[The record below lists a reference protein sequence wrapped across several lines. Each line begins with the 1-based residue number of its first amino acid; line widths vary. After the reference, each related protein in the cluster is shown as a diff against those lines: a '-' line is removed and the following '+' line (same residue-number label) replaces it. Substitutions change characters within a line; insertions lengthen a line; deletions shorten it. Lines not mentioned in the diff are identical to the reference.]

1 MTQSAAPIMPEQNP
15 MKKKV
20 IIALTAVIVG
30 HLSIMWAL
38 SHIKTLEIKPNE
50 TKPMSV
56 RFVTIA
62 DEPVVEP
69 VKPVVQPPK
78 PEPKVVVE
86 PVVQPKIITQKQKV
100 TEKKVQPKEEVVD
113 KKKVD
118 QERLDKLKQQQ
129 EQQEQQKRL
138 EQQQRDQQQREQAE
152 RDRLA
157 NEQRENQRRQQEMNT
172 PKKLNIGQISWS
184 RSPKPVY
191 TNKDLQGANR
201 IIIVSIE
208 ADAKGSITNVRVIKS
223 SGIDALD
230 QKIVRAVKSAKFKPY
245 KENGIS
251 YPFKADQPFELTLNS
266 NG

>member
-1 MTQSAAPIMPEQNP
+1 MTQSAAPMMPEQNP

-30 HLSIMWAL
+30 HMSVMFAL
-38 SHIKTLEIKPNE
+38 SHMKTLEIKPNE

-69 VKPVVQPPK
+69 KPVVQPPK

-86 PVVQPKIITQKQKV
+86 PIVKPKVIAQKKQV
-100 TEKKVQPKEEVVD
+100 TEKKVQPVEDVVD
-113 KKKVD
+113 KKKLEQD
-118 QERLDKLKQQQ
+118 RLDKIKQQ
-129 EQQEQQKRL
+129 EQIEQQKRL
-138 EQQQRDQQQREQAE
+138 DQQQREQQQREQAE

-157 NEQRENQRRQQEMNT
+157 NEQRENQRRQQELNT
-172 PKKLNIGQISWS
+172 PRKLNIGQISWS

-191 TNKDLQGANR
+191 TNKDLQGSNR
-201 IIIVSIE
+201 IVVVSIE

-223 SGIDALD
+223 SGLSALD
-230 QKIVRAVKSAKFKPY
+230 DKIVRAVKGAKFKPY
-245 KENGIS
+245 RENGVA

>member
-1 MTQSAAPIMPEQNP
+1 MTQFAASMLPEHNST
-15 MKKKV
+15 KKKIV
-20 IIALTAVIVG
+20 IALTAVIVG
-30 HLSIMWAL
+30 HMSVMWAM
-38 SHIKTLEIKPNE
+38 SHMKTLQIKPNE

-69 VKPVVQPPK
+69 IKPVVQPPK
-78 PEPKVVVE
+78 PEPKVVVD
-86 PVVQPKIITQKQKV
+86 PIVKPKVIAQKTKV
-100 TEKKVQPKEEVVD
+100 TEKKVQPVEDVVD
-113 KKKVD
+113 KKKVE

-129 EQQEQQKRL
+129 EQQDQQKRL

-157 NEQRENQRRQQEMNT
+157 NEQRENQRRQQELNT

-191 TNKDLQGANR
+191 TNRDLQGSNR
-201 IIIVSIE
+201 VIVVSIE
-208 ADAKGSITNVRVIKS
+208 ADAKGNITQVNVIKS
-223 SGIDALD
+223 SGISALD

-245 KENGIS
+245 KENGVS

>member
-1 MTQSAAPIMPEQNP
+1 MTQSASPMMPEHNP

-20 IIALTAVIVG
+20 VIALTAVIVG
-30 HLSIMWAL
+30 HLSVMWAL

-62 DEPVVEP
+62 DEPVIEP
-69 VKPVVQPPK
+69 VVEPVVQPPK
-78 PEPKVVVE
+78 PEPNPEPIVKPKV
-86 PVVQPKIITQKQKV
+86 IAQKQQV
-100 TEKKVQPKEEVVD
+100 TEKKVQPQEEVVD
-113 KKKVD
+113 KKKLEK
-118 QERLDKLKQQQ
+118 ERLDKLKQQQ
-129 EQQEQQKRL
+129 EQQDQQKRL

-157 NEQRENQRRQQEMNT
+157 NEQRENQRRQQELNT

-191 TNKDLQGANR
+191 TNKDLQGSNR
-201 IIIVSIE
+201 IIVVSIE

-223 SGIDALD
+223 SGLSALD
-230 QKIVRAVKSAKFKPY
+230 EKIVRAVKGAKFKPY
-245 KENGIS
+245 KENGIA

>member
-1 MTQSAAPIMPEQNP
+1 MTQSASPMMPKHNP
-15 MKKKV
+15 MKKKAV
-20 IIALTAVIVG
+20 IALTAVIVG
-30 HLSIMWAL
+30 HLSVMFAL

-62 DEPVVEP
+62 DEPVIEP
-69 VKPVVQPPK
+69 VVEPVVQPPK
-78 PEPKVVVE
+78 PEPKPE
-86 PVVQPKIITQKQKV
+86 PIVKPKVIAQKQQV
-100 TEKKVQPKEEVVD
+100 TEKKVQPQEEVVD
-113 KKKVD
+113 KKKLEK
-118 QERLDKLKQQQ
+118 ERLDKLKQQQ
-129 EQQEQQKRL
+129 EQQDQQKRL
-138 EQQQRDQQQREQAE
+138 EQQQREQAE

-157 NEQRENQRRQQEMNT
+157 NEQRENQRRQQELNT

-201 IIIVSIE
+201 IIVVSIE
-208 ADAKGSITNVRVIKS
+208 ADVKGSITNVRVIKS
-223 SGIDALD
+223 SGLSALD
-230 QKIVRAVKSAKFKPY
+230 EKIVRAVKGAKFKPY
-245 KENGIS
+245 KENGVA